1 MRRSYEINSK
11 KCHFY
16 EGDNEISHDV
26 SDIFDLLSIPVEA
39 QGAVLYQ
46 WKGRITTYVDEG
58 GEGKVIY
65 LIPELDLKAF
75 LKSAIA
81 ASPEKTIVNATSLL
95 AKITQER
102 LDSIVG
108 NDSPQLSHSDPA
120 VRSAMLKASRNGFI
134 SFYDDMEVYANN
146 KLLSPEQIKEW
157 SRIKNLLPDRKG
169 AINDRHLYALIMLIA
184 PIWPDPKNARQYAFD
199 NNYLIIQTILLNV
212 YKFDG
217 FSKSQ
222 KALMLQEVVR
232 QIGQRDQAKGELK
245 NDQPEP

>member
-1 MRRSYEINSK
+1 
-11 KCHFY
+11 
-16 EGDNEISHDV
+16 
-26 SDIFDLLSIPVEA
+26 
-39 QGAVLYQ
+39 
-46 WKGRITTYVDEG
+46 
-58 GEGKVIY
+58 
-65 LIPELDLKAF
+65 
-75 LKSAIA
+75 
-81 ASPEKTIVNATSLL
+81 
-95 AKITQER
+95 
-102 LDSIVG
+102 
-108 NDSPQLSHSDPA
+108 
-120 VRSAMLKASRNGFI
+120 MLKASRNGFI
-134 SFYDDMEVYANN
+134 SFYDDMEVYAKN

-212 YKFDG
+212 YKLDG